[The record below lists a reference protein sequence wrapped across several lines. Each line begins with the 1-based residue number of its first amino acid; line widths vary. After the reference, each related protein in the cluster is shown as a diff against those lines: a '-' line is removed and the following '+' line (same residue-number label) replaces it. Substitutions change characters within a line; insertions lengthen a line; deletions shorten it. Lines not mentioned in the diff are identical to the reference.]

1 MKVKRSKASDLAESL
16 KHLKISD
23 RRFRPQL
30 KGSTLHTLASLN
42 EVSSGCRY
50 NFRKTRSASSATVVS
65 YGFRC
70 CKACEYCRA
79 IRKAGTEGEVIDNN
93 SNQASTLYPCLSVE
107 HSNTSADCSED
118 TGSFLEPPTSSTRR
132 PSGYLCTTLPP
143 KPCHSNYRT
152 VAYDLR
158 PLHVSSFFEPTHL
171 RRSYGNELS
180 ELEQDHS
187 SITQSPYNTTSTD
200 HGDHP
205 LCCCHVI
212 GFHLP
217 HHLRLYRRLY
227 SLVDHPC
234 VSLYYPC
241 KHHAYRHTTVPSGC
255 STGAATSFR
264 RSLSSR
270 HRHTITPVSVHRFS
284 IDSRTA
290 SCSKSLDTEC
300 DSGLT
305 DISPGSNYCS
315 IHQHTAVQSCLQQS
329 AAKYKSQLTE
339 NRLVGTQ
346 RCRRNSDPE
355 SWQQFRNLQFFG
367 PSLSSDMNENFD
379 LNVSY
384 DGEFNRTE
392 EVPNNSQTDQTD
404 VSIRFS
410 TFRNREVKTL
420 GSNLQFHGAD
430 HQYDAKLCNSVVDSN
445 GDRNNIDYEYALPDS
460 NTQFARPIVAKTTTN
475 FPAFNISNSVFIPLA
490 NENSNF
496 CQMKFS
502 QSTDTLPQSKNS
514 VVSYES
520 TFNSS
525 SQQQQQFHFRPSLLL
540 SAERSEPPISSIM
553 YTSDT
558 CFSLRSN
565 KSNTVN
571 SSDISLCR
579 SQTEMDNQSE
589 LACQP
594 LVWTDLSGD
603 GGANT
608 SLKQP
613 FMESDVK
620 VKESTVQCSNEA
632 NYLNIADM
640 SHHVNSNNKPQLVS
654 DVSVNELASY
664 MEHMV
669 HIPGRMSEMAQR
681 MYL

>member
-1 MKVKRSKASDLAESL
+1 M
-16 KHLKISD
+16 
-23 RRFRPQL
+23 
-30 KGSTLHTLASLN
+30 
-42 EVSSGCRY
+42 
-50 NFRKTRSASSATVVS
+50 
-65 YGFRC
+65 
-70 CKACEYCRA
+70 
-79 IRKAGTEGEVIDNN
+79 
-93 SNQASTLYPCLSVE
+93 
-107 HSNTSADCSED
+107 
-118 TGSFLEPPTSSTRR
+118 
-132 PSGYLCTTLPP
+132 
-143 KPCHSNYRT
+143 
-152 VAYDLR
+152 
-158 PLHVSSFFEPTHL
+158 
-171 RRSYGNELS
+171 
-180 ELEQDHS
+180 
-187 SITQSPYNTTSTD
+187 
-200 HGDHP
+200 
-205 LCCCHVI
+205 
-212 GFHLP
+212 
-217 HHLRLYRRLY
+217 
-227 SLVDHPC
+227 
-234 VSLYYPC
+234 
-241 KHHAYRHTTVPSGC
+241 
-255 STGAATSFR
+255 
-264 RSLSSR
+264 
-270 HRHTITPVSVHRFS
+270 
-284 IDSRTA
+284 
-290 SCSKSLDTEC
+290 
-300 DSGLT
+300 
-305 DISPGSNYCS
+305 
-315 IHQHTAVQSCLQQS
+315 
-329 AAKYKSQLTE
+329 
-339 NRLVGTQ
+339 
-346 RCRRNSDPE
+346 
-355 SWQQFRNLQFFG
+355 
-367 PSLSSDMNENFD
+367 
-379 LNVSY
+379 
-384 DGEFNRTE
+384 
-392 EVPNNSQTDQTD
+392 
-404 VSIRFS
+404 
-410 TFRNREVKTL
+410 
-420 GSNLQFHGAD
+420 
-430 HQYDAKLCNSVVDSN
+430 DSN

-514 VVSYES
+514 IVSYES
-520 TFNSS
+520 TLNSS
-525 SQQQQQFHFRPSLLL
+525 SQQQQQQQFHFRPSLLL

-579 SQTEMDNQSE
+579 SQTEMDNQSG

>member
-30 KGSTLHTLASLN
+30 KGSTLHTLASLS
-42 EVSSGCRY
+42 EVSSSCRY
-50 NFRKTRSASSATVVS
+50 NFRMTRSASSATVIS

-70 CKACEYCRA
+70 CKACEYCQA
-79 IRKAGTEGEVIDNN
+79 IRKAGTESEVIDNN
-93 SNQASTLYPCLSVE
+93 SNQENPLYPCLSE

-118 TGSFLEPPTSSTRR
+118 AGSFLEPPTSSIRR

-152 VAYDLR
+152 VACDLH
-158 PLHVSSFFEPTHL
+158 PLHVSSSFEPTHL
-171 RRSYGNELS
+171 HRSYGNELS
-180 ELEQDHS
+180 EIEQDHS
-187 SITQSPYNTTSTD
+187 STTQSPYNTTSTD

-241 KHHAYRHTTVPSGC
+241 KHHAYIHTTVPSGC

-270 HRHTITPVSVHRFS
+270 HRYTITPASVHRFS

-315 IHQHTAVQSCLQQS
+315 IHQHTAAQSCLQQS
-329 AAKYKSQLTE
+329 AAKYRSQLTE
-339 NRLVGTQ
+339 NRLIGTQ

-355 SWQQFRNLQFFG
+355 SWQQFRNLQFSE
-367 PSLSSDMNENFD
+367 PSLSIDMNENFD

-384 DGEFNRTE
+384 DGEVNRTE
-392 EVPNNSQTDQTD
+392 ALSNNSQSDQTD
-404 VSIRFS
+404 VSIRLS
-410 TFRNREVKTL
+410 TFRSRDMKTL
-420 GSNLQFHGAD
+420 GSNLQFHGAN
-430 HQYDAKLCNSVVDSN
+430 HQYVTKLCNSAVDSN
-445 GDRNNIDYEYALPDS
+445 VDRNNIDYDL
-460 NTQFARPIVAKTTTN
+460 
-475 FPAFNISNSVFIPLA
+475 
-490 NENSNF
+490 
-496 CQMKFS
+496 
-502 QSTDTLPQSKNS
+502 
-514 VVSYES
+514 
-520 TFNSS
+520 NSS

-540 SAERSEPPISSIM
+540 SAERSELPISSVM

-565 KSNTVN
+565 KSNAVN
-571 SSDISLCR
+571 SSDISLCKP
-579 SQTEMDNQSE
+579 QTEMDNQSG

-594 LVWTDLSGD
+594 LVWTGVSADD
-603 GGANT
+603 DANT

-613 FMESDVK
+613 FMESNMK
-620 VKESTVQCSNEA
+620 VKGNTVQCSNEA
-632 NYLNIADM
+632 NYLTITDM

>member
-30 KGSTLHTLASLN
+30 KGSTLHTLASLS
-42 EVSSGCRY
+42 EVSSSCRY
-50 NFRKTRSASSATVVS
+50 NFRMTRSASSATVIS

-70 CKACEYCRA
+70 CKACEYCQA
-79 IRKAGTEGEVIDNN
+79 IRKAGTESEVIDNN
-93 SNQASTLYPCLSVE
+93 SNQENPLYPCLSE

-118 TGSFLEPPTSSTRR
+118 AGSFLEPPASSIRR

-152 VAYDLR
+152 VACDLH
-158 PLHVSSFFEPTHL
+158 PLHVSSSFEPTHL
-171 RRSYGNELS
+171 HRSYGNELS
-180 ELEQDHS
+180 EIEQDHS
-187 SITQSPYNTTSTD
+187 STTQSPYNTTSTD

-270 HRHTITPVSVHRFS
+270 HRYTITPASVHRFS

-315 IHQHTAVQSCLQQS
+315 IHQHTAAQSCLQQS
-329 AAKYKSQLTE
+329 AAKYRSQLTE

-355 SWQQFRNLQFFG
+355 SWQQFRNLQFSE
-367 PSLSSDMNENFD
+367 PSLSIDMNENFD

-384 DGEFNRTE
+384 YGEVNRTE
-392 EVPNNSQTDQTD
+392 ALSNNSQSDQTD
-404 VSIRFS
+404 VSIRPS
-410 TFRNREVKTL
+410 TFRSRDMNTL
-420 GSNLQFHGAD
+420 GSNLQFHGAN
-430 HQYDAKLCNSVVDSN
+430 HQYVTKLCNSTVDSN
-445 GDRNNIDYEYALPDS
+445 VDRNNIDYGYALPDRS
-460 NTQFARPIVAKTTTN
+460 AQFARPIVAKTTTN

-502 QSTDTLPQSKNS
+502 QSTDTLSQSKNS
-514 VVSYES
+514 VVSYDS
-520 TFNSS
+520 ILNSS
-525 SQQQQQFHFRPSLLL
+525 SQQQQFHFRPSLLL
-540 SAERSEPPISSIM
+540 SAERSELPISSVM

-565 KSNTVN
+565 KSNAVN
-571 SSDISLCR
+571 SSDISLCKP
-579 SQTEMDNQSE
+579 QTEIDNQSG
-589 LACQP
+589 LACQS
-594 LVWTDLSGD
+594 LVWTGVSADD
-603 GGANT
+603 GANT

-613 FMESDVK
+613 FMESNMK
-620 VKESTVQCSNEA
+620 VKGNTVQCSNEA
-632 NYLNIADM
+632 NYLTITDM
-640 SHHVNSNNKPQLVS
+640 NHHVNSYNKPQLVS